1 MLPLAKEIKDF
12 KIELREKRILRLMG
26 HRRKTVNSFLEKLI
40 VEEKKKLS
48 HLLHPASVY
57 MIIDYEKTNK
67 HPIFNNATKVALCIC
82 TIGLGLEKEVENLTK
97 RNDLLRALILDSLGS
112 ESVEEV
118 AIHSDR
124 KIAEEALTMNLWPSK
139 RFSPGY
145 RMWDLK
151 EQQFIFKMLPA
162 KKIGVKLNESCMM
175 IPRKSISFRVN
186 FYEDKKLTTRKMRW
200 NK

>member
-12 KIELREKRILRLMG
+12 KIELKEKRILRLMG
-26 HRRKTVNSFLEKLI
+26 HRRKTVNSSLEKLI
-40 VEEKKKLS
+40 IEEKKKLS

>member
-12 KIELREKRILRLMG
+12 KIELKEKRILRLIG
-26 HRRKTVNSFLEKLI
+26 HRQKIVNASLEKLI
-40 VEEKKKLS
+40 IEEKKKLS

-82 TIGLGLEKEVENLTK
+82 TIGLGLEKEVENLIK

-124 KIAEEALTMNLWPSK
+124 KIAEEALTMHLWPSK

-145 RMWDLK
+145 REWDLK

-186 FYEDKKLTTRKMRW
+186 FYDDRKLTTRKIGW

>member
-26 HRRKTVNSFLEKLI
+26 HRRKTVNSSLEKLI
-40 VEEKKKLS
+40 IEEKKKLS

-145 RMWDLK
+145 REWDLK

-162 KKIGVKLNESCMM
+162 KRIGVKLNEFCMM
-175 IPRKSISFRVN
+175 IPQKSISFRVN
-186 FYEDKKLTTRKMRW
+186 FYKDQKLTTRKMSL